1 MKKKK
6 VKRGFRFLN
15 IAIGFIF
22 IYIMAIFW
30 NQNSLMKDLETKKQE
45 VQTEVDNIKNEIKEL
60 EEEIKDSESL
70 QFVEKVAR
78 EDLGMV
84 KPREIIYIDKNK
96 KKDPFFKIIKKDN

>member
-6 VKRGFRFLN
+6 AKRGFRFIN
-15 IAIGFIF
+15 IVIGSIF

-70 QFVEKVAR
+70 QFVEKV
-78 EDLGMV
+78 V

>member
-6 VKRGFRFLN
+6 TKRGLKLIHLF
-15 IAIGFIF
+15 IGFIF
-22 IYIMAIFW
+22 IYVTAIFW
-30 NQNSLMKDLETKKQE
+30 NQNSLMKDLQTRKGEI
-45 VQTEVDNIKNEIKEL
+45 QTEVDSIKNEIEDL
-60 EEEIKDSESL
+60 EEEMKDSESL

-96 KKDPFFKIIKKDN
+96 KKNPFLKIIKKDN